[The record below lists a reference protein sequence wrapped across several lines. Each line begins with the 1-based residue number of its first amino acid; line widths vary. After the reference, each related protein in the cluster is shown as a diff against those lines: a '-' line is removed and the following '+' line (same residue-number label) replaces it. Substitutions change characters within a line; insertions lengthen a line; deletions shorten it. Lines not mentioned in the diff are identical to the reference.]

1 MAQTG
6 VLDYQR
12 YLNTLQTL
20 NNLGQTFP
28 SNQQTY
34 NFSVV
39 GGTTSSWT
47 ATISWQ
53 TLVLDKVS
61 YSSKATGYI
70 PNVDNSQVIGY
81 VDGGTST
88 QYTTGVISIP
98 ANMYTGPILP
108 GGDFNVPLTVVQLE
122 WFDGVTT
129 YAQQIGFIQNW
140 EPGVEIG
147 DPTEGFDYHP
157 VYSLPSTLTLT
168 GQAGLL
174 YGDNLTLTATSD
186 IPLDLT
192 GLKCRFFKKTGDVL
206 LGEGT
211 FSGSSANFTITT
223 VGNFA
228 IGTHEVYAVSP
239 PYKNFLT
246 ARSNDFTITVADG
259 IPLIVT
265 TSTFTPSKAY
275 YYVGETV
282 TYNLGVIPDPL
293 FTATGVAIANTVTIK
308 LVNVFS
314 PFTETPVA
322 TTNFVNG
329 QTSNPFTI
337 QSYMVDLARA
347 DSRTTYSVTTSSYNT
362 TTYTATLFVSNTET
376 VVSSWE
382 SQFVGR
388 YAGGSTSTTITVAGT
403 ATVTIQGNAFPIT
416 ITQDVDNSYLDDPFN
431 IRVTTPNVAYY
442 NTITIYANKGATTLQ
457 LYSTNSNGTSTFVAP
472 ISLDFVNSGTW
483 NIYATYPGDF
493 GSSIVNVNLP
503 STSNTLSHFKRDG
516 YYLEPTPTLNLYRT
530 PTNDI
535 LQVAAT
541 TATTLTNIVTFYNTA
556 TILGTGTWV
565 RNTGSNYAIVAG
577 YNYTTSSG
585 FARNFEVLKGPLR
598 STLGTITTAN
608 RALFLLNQIPANQ
621 TPYTSYIQNTPGG
634 LSPSYPYAVEYRVTD
649 GATFDN
655 GYIQDLKSL
664 GPMTPVGWAQPVRF
678 PSTTDAQWAPWENY
692 LISVATD
699 PGKRLQGP
707 FGANAN
713 MTELN
718 SIQGGF
724 AYPKFPNQYTLF
736 KYYDG
741 TNYNLSNV
749 TGTNITEIADPIVF
763 NTTWTVG
770 PVNPPYTGREIYR
783 WDAIGDSRG
792 YNVVAITASTST
804 QRPLSLAT
812 TERLYFPGTGSTS
825 TRYIDLVEFIGTA
838 TWQTQANSSANF
850 LNAPTTSTI
859 SVWLYKFTPTIPQ
872 TNTQFKTNYP
882 LLAAEELTGGYGLDA
897 SKAHEN
903 WLNYGKKTWVSTN
916 TNSAAANDLAQFY
929 NDWFAA
935 FTNPLGSSV
944 YVNKLGPV
952 PNQSVTLYLP
962 PNTISTTT
970 GLHATWPGTRSL
982 SREYGKYYPFDIY
995 KDPRAPEANI
1005 SIQVWNIDNSGNNF
1019 NLMSGD
1025 LIWAPGGGIG
1035 YSDDLFPANF
1045 GKASFLW
1052 ETNPI
1057 RIITEVRPKDPN
1069 FNTAILT
1076 GKVELVAVVYGVY
1089 SVARGPSPNIVTR
1102 VFSTA
1107 TLINSTASFL
1117 VKTEDLYFDSFIN
1130 LGIRYTPD
1138 STSTAITIS
1147 TAPIPIQPQGR
1158 NFKVGPA
1165 FPDSVYS
1172 MSKYRIFYTPF
1183 VDNAISTITSITGT
1197 SIVSSL
1203 NPITASSQ
1211 FYSTGNI
1218 IFDFPFLATG
1228 SGTGKIFVEMFYRSK
1243 TYTSNK
1249 SNLIS
1254 TSDWKI
1260 LPLQQNGVAA
1270 GVYGTNVYG
1279 YEQSNS
1285 QTEKLGERSYFFK
1298 WDPITNKRST
1308 TEVYST
1314 AEVVRNYYITPRPPA
1329 NFIPWS
1335 TNIQFDAPYSN
1346 GFGSAYSFSYEIGFR
1361 VFSENASIPQYARLG
1376 VFSLPLFLPPIPVV
1390 M

>member
-1 MAQTG
+1 MAKTG

-20 NNLGQTFP
+20 NDLGQTFP

-61 YSSKATGYI
+61 YSSKATGYV
-70 PNVDNSQVIGY
+70 PNVDASQVIGY

-122 WFDGVTT
+122 WFDGTTT

-147 DPTEGFDYHP
+147 DPTEGFEYHP

-388 YAGGSTSTTITVAGT
+388 YAGGSTSTPITVAGT

-416 ITQDVDNSYLDDPFN
+416 ITQDADNSYLDDPFN
-431 IRVTTPNVAYY
+431 ITVTTPNVAYY

-483 NIYATYPGDF
+483 SIYATYPGDF

-503 STSNTLSHFKRDG
+503 STSNTLSHLKRDG

-541 TATTLTNIVTFYNTA
+541 TATTLTNIVTFYNNA

-692 LISVATD
+692 LASVATD

-763 NTTWTVG
+763 NTPWTVG

-903 WLNYGKKTWVSTN
+903 WLNYGKKSWVSTN

-970 GLHATWPGTRSL
+970 GLHATWPGTQSL
-982 SREYGKYYPFDIY
+982 AREYGKYYPFDIY
-995 KDPRAPEANI
+995 KDPRPAATTITNA
-1005 SIQVWNIDNSGNNF
+1005 VYNIDNQGSPFAQIPSQPYYLQVPVN
-1019 NLMSGD
+1019 
-1025 LIWAPGGGIG
+1025 
-1035 YSDDLFPANF
+1035 
-1045 GKASFLW
+1045 
-1052 ETNPI
+1052 ETNFVK
-1057 RIITEVRPKDPN
+1057 IISTVTLANPEFSRA
-1069 FNTAILT
+1069 AIS
-1076 GKVELVAVVYGVY
+1076 GRVELYNIAPDMQQFLD
-1089 SVARGPSPNIVTR
+1089 RGPAR
-1102 VFSTA
+1102 VLATATLVNSTA
-1107 TLINSTASFL
+1107 TFNISASQINALASLNPQRGGSDYARVFHTRFISDSTA
-1117 VKTEDLYFDSFIN
+1117 TA
-1130 LGIRYTPD
+1130 D
-1138 STSTAITIS
+1138 STSISMNLVANIPRVSNYTFRSGLYYRPFVSGAISS
-1147 TAPIPIQPQGR
+1147 TA
-1158 NFKVGPA
+1158 
-1165 FPDSVYS
+1165 
-1172 MSKYRIFYTPF
+1172 
-1183 VDNAISTITSITGT
+1183 TIGITGRYDT
-1197 SIVSSL
+1197 YRAASMPPL
-1203 NPITASSQ
+1203 YYAGARPIDEDTRISMA
-1211 FYSTGNI
+1211 GNI
-1218 IFDFPFLATG
+1218 ITDFPFLAT
-1228 SGTGKIFVEMFYRSK
+1228 STGTGKIFVEFYYK
-1243 TYTSNK
+1243 KYTY
-1249 SNLIS
+1249 
-1254 TSDWKI
+1254 W
-1260 LPLQQNGVAA
+1260 G
-1270 GVYGTNVYG
+1270 GVYPGNYPLTTSSWQPLILSNNGIASGIYANNVYG
-1279 YEQSNS
+1279 IEQSNTS
-1285 QTEKLGERSYFFK
+1285 TGKTLPLSII
-1298 WDPITNKRST
+1298 PIAYQEFGFQSP
-1308 TEVYST
+1308 YST
-1314 AEVVRNYYITPRPPA
+1314 SGNDLSYTYSIDIGIKSFNENAA
-1329 NFIPWS
+1329 IPKFA
-1335 TNIQFDAPYSN
+1335 Q
-1346 GFGSAYSFSYEIGFR
+1346 IGF
-1361 VFSENASIPQYARLG
+1361 APQIVIRDVTPGWA
-1376 VFSLPLFLPPIPVV
+1376 I
-1390 M
+1390 